1 MYRLQQK
8 IQLYM
13 AQIVWDSLFFLKNAD
28 EKIELKCHSKVIH
41 AFKIR
46 I

>member
-13 AQIVWDSLFFLKNAD
+13 AQLVRDSLFFKKNAD
-28 EKIELKCHSKVIH
+28 EKIE
-41 AFKIR
+41 
-46 I
+46 